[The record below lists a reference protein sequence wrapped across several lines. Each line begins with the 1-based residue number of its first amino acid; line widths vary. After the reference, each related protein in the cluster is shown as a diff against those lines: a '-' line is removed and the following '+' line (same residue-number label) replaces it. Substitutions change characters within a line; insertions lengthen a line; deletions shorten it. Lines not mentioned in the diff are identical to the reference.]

1 MKKHA
6 DSKTRRT
13 RKPAKAVSRR
23 GFVKGAAVSG
33 AGLAGGAAGLA
44 APAVWAQ
51 GAAQSWRMVTAWP
64 EGQAVLNDGAERF
77 AARVAEMTEGRL
89 TLEVAPGGGGLA
101 VEDIFEAV
109 AGGEVQEAS
118 SVSFY
123 WAARIPAAQWFA
135 SVPFGLN
142 AQGMNAWLT
151 NGGGLALWEEVYAP
165 HGVVPRPIGNTG
177 VQMGGWFTRQL
188 VHIDDVEGLKMRIP
202 GLGGRIVARAGG
214 EVVELPGSRIRD
226 ALANG
231 EIEAAEW
238 IGPLD
243 DLALGLH
250 EAARYY
256 YYPGWQEPG
265 SCLELLLNKSAYDAL
280 PTALR
285 AILDA
290 AAAETNLWTLGEFES
305 RNFVALETLVRRH
318 GVELARF
325 PTSALEGFRNLSHEV
340 LAAEAA
346 RDAAATR
353 VHQAYRAFAENKLN
367 WDQVAERPY
376 YELVASR
383 QERLR
388 RWLLPPDPY

>member
-1 MKKHA
+1 M
-6 DSKTRRT
+6 
-13 RKPAKAVSRR
+13 
-23 GFVKGAAVSG
+23 
-33 AGLAGGAAGLA
+33 
-44 APAVWAQ
+44 
-51 GAAQSWRMVTAWP
+51 
-64 EGQAVLNDGAERF
+64 
-77 AARVAEMTEGRL
+77 
-89 TLEVAPGGGGLA
+89 
-101 VEDIFEAV
+101 
-109 AGGEVQEAS
+109 
-118 SVSFY
+118 
-123 WAARIPAAQWFA
+123 
-135 SVPFGLN
+135 
-142 AQGMNAWLT
+142 
-151 NGGGLALWEEVYAP
+151 
-165 HGVVPRPIGNTG
+165 VPRPLGNSG
-177 VQMGGWFTRQL
+177 VQMGGWFKQRL
-188 VHIDDVEGLKMRIP
+188 FRLEDFEGLKMRIP

-214 EVVELPGSRIRD
+214 EVVALPGSRIRD
-226 ALANG
+226 ALESG

-250 EAARYY
+250 EVARHY

-265 SCLELLLNKSAYDAL
+265 TCFELLMNKVAYDAL
-280 PTALR
+280 PAALR
-285 AILDA
+285 AIVDA

-305 RNFVALETLVRRH
+305 RNFVALETLVRQH

-325 PTSALEGFRNLSHEV
+325 PTSALEGFRSLSDEV